1 MTNPAIHS
9 LNWVDYSI
17 LGIIVFSIIISFFRG
32 FSREAVSLVVWVLGI
47 MVALKFADPTSI
59 FFKTWIASPT
69 LRYIIAFATLFLI
82 IFIVG
87 ILLNAAIHALV
98 KKAGLS
104 KVVLVACA
112 WSVDVNNFHY
122 RGLFRNDVTSESY
135 GRAYLGHS
143 DRVNFLFADG
153 HAKTV
158 DKNEMVN
165 YYTPQ
170 IYSTNPVMVGSACD
184 ASGQFYYKLR

>member
-32 FSREAVSLVVWVLGI
+32 FSREAVSLVVWVVGI

-82 IFIVG
+82 IFIAG

-104 KVVLVACA
+104 LTDRMLGVIFGAA
-112 WSVDVNNFHY
+112 
-122 RGLFRNDVTSESY
+122 RGLLIVAVLLMFVSVGKVKDGTYLTQSRLALKFKPMVVWLNAFLPTQMKGFSQWVMNKNSEI
-135 GRAYLGHS
+135 
-143 DRVNFLFADG
+143 
-153 HAKTV
+153 
-158 DKNEMVN
+158 E
-165 YYTPQ
+165 
-170 IYSTNPVMVGSACD
+170 
-184 ASGQFYYKLR
+184 